1 MGPIMSHP
9 LTASYFNRL
18 SKEIRQQN
26 DKWWRNPATHEK
38 IKRNKGEM
46 LMLMVSELAE
56 AMEGAR
62 KDLPDDHL
70 PQYPMETVELADM
83 FIRMMD
89 YVGEHCPQFGEAL
102 IAKMKY
108 NEIRADHSD
117 SARLETH
124 GKKF

>member
-9 LTASYFNRL
+9 LTAEYFNRL
-18 SKEIRQQN
+18 AKEIRKQN

-38 IKRNKGEM
+38 VQRNKGEM

-62 KDLPDDHL
+62 KDLADDHL
-70 PQYPMETVELADM
+70 PQFPMETVELADE

-117 SARLETH
+117 SARLEAH